1 MIGIW
6 AAVNSSAQL
15 GKSMTSI
22 LVTGA
27 GCGIGREICK
37 QASAKG
43 WTVYGSVRSK
53 AASYE
58 LAEALPG
65 ITILQF
71 DVINHLAVELAGKAL
86 NKPIDILI
94 NNAGILGPD
103 NQSTSD
109 MDFLGFRDVFEVN
122 VLAPLKVSQ
131 VFHSHLKRGK
141 NPRLINISSQ
151 LGRTEF
157 EATDMVAYRASK
169 AALNK
174 VTQAQASDLEHAGI
188 ACIAMHPGYV
198 QTDMAGPAA
207 DIPPSESAAGILKV
221 AENLTIEQS
230 GTFIDWDGT
239 QRNW

>member
-1 MIGIW
+1 
-6 AAVNSSAQL
+6 
-15 GKSMTSI
+15 MTSI

-27 GCGIGREICK
+27 GRGIGREICR

-53 AASYE
+53 AAFDD
-58 LAEALPG
+58 LASAMPE
-65 ITILQF
+65 INVLQF
-71 DVINHLAVELAGKAL
+71 DVTDHATIETAGKAL
-86 NKPIDILI
+86 DQPIDILI

-109 MDFLGFRDVFEVN
+109 MDFMGFRDVFEVN
-122 VLAPLKVSQ
+122 VFGPLKVAQ
-131 VFHSHLKRGK
+131 VFHLNLKRGK
-141 NPRLINISSQ
+141 NPRLVNISSQ

-157 EATDMVAYRASK
+157 EANDMVAYRASK

-174 VTQAQASDLEHAGI
+174 ITQAQASDMQQDGI
-188 ACIAMHPGYV
+188 TCIAMHPGYV
-198 QTDMAGPAA
+198 QTDMAGPTA
-207 DIPPSESAAGILKV
+207 DIPPSESAAGILNV

-239 QRNW
+239 RRNW